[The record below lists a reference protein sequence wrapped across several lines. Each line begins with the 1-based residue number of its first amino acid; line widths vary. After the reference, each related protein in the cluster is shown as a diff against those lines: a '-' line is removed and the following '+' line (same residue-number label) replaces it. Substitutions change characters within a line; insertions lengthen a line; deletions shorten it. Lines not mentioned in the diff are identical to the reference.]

1 MFNKVPKAVV
11 TDGDGAMREAIGTVF
26 PGSLHRLYSWHLHQN
41 ACENVKNPKLLE
53 DFKML
58 IYVNFTLEKFE
69 EEWLKVIEKHG
80 LNNNK
85 WVRKV
90 YDLKRMWD
98 TFYFKDNFF
107 GVITQPLFV
116 KVLIPS
122 LRESDT
128 SKAEVL
134 RSSAVGASC
143 NKFNKAT
150 HKNPHNFVKNIEAI
164 HHLAYQME
172 RQDGAK
178 LNIADIS
185 RVVHDPTV
193 VKTKGLV
200 PISQLEISCIL
211 LKKRNLPLRVMEIQG
226 IKLTLNLESL
236 NHSKDV
242 TVSVHGKSSSREVPL
257 KVKKSNKK
265 FKHNDVVKL
274 TQESLN
280 DRDYLDGTNAD
291 AKHDL
296 KTMHDLNQVIY
307 HNRAANKN
315 FRQMHN
321 DQRFT
326 GMFQY

>member
-11 TDGDGAMREAIGTVF
+11 TDGDGAMREAIWTVF
-26 PGSLHRLYSWHLHQN
+26 PGSLHKLYSRHLHQN

-85 WVRKV
+85 SEVGNLVTMKMNKFGSPDILYV
-90 YDLKRMWD
+90 VLYDK
-98 TFYFKDNFF
+98 
-107 GVITQPLFV
+107 FV
-116 KVLIPS
+116 
-122 LRESDT
+122 EGDT
-128 SKAEVL
+128 SKADVL

-193 VKTKGLV
+193 IKTKGAARE
-200 PISQLEISCIL
+200 S
-211 LKKRNLPLRVMEIQG
+211 KKKYEEKEMLIP
-226 IKLTLNLESL
+226 TLNLESL

-257 KVKKSNKK
+257 KVQKSNKK

-291 AKHDL
+291 VKHDV

-307 HNRAANKN
+307 HNRVANKN
-315 FRQMHN
+315 FKQMHN

-326 GMFQY
+326 GMFQYQPSMIQHFGQA